1 MDFGRLI
8 TAMVTPFNEQ
18 GEIHWEETA
27 RLIDYLIDDQKSETL
42 VISGTTGESPTLSD
56 KEKVELFEFAVK
68 HAAGRCKIIA
78 GTGSNNTAH
87 SIHLTQDAERAGVDG
102 VLLVVP
108 YYNKP
113 SQEGMFRHFEAIANA
128 TKLPIMLY
136 NVPGRTAASLSAAT
150 TLRLAQIP
158 NIVATK
164 ECVSLEQVT
173 QIAAGAPGH
182 FRVYSG
188 DDASGLPAIAVGAYG
203 IVSVA
208 SHVVGA
214 EMKQMIDSYFG
225 GVPVQAAQIHQK
237 LFPVFKGL
245 FECPQPLPNPVAV
258 KYALTLRGLNVGSVR
273 LPLIAATE
281 DEQGFIRTLFNLQ

>member
-87 SIHLTQDAERAGVDG
+87 SIHLTQDAERVGVDG

-173 QIAAGAPGH
+173 QIAAGAPEH

-214 EMKQMIDSYFG
+214 EMKQMVDSYFG
-225 GVPVQAAQIHQK
+225 GAPVQAAQIHQK

-281 DEQGFIRTLFNLQ
+281 DEQGFIRGLFN

>member
-18 GEIHWEETA
+18 GGIHWEETA
-27 RLIDYLIDDQKSETL
+27 RLIDYLIEDQKSETL
-42 VISGTTGESPTLSD
+42 VVSGTTGESPTLSD

-113 SQEGMFRHFEAIANA
+113 SQEGMYRHFEAIANA

-173 QIAAGAPGH
+173 QISAGAPEH
-182 FRVYSG
+182 FKVYSG
-188 DDASGLPAIAVGAYG
+188 DDAAGLPAIAVGAYG

-214 EMKQMIDSYFG
+214 EMKRMIDAFFG
-225 GVPVQAAQIHQK
+225 GKPVQAAQIHQK

-273 LPLIAATE
+273 LPLIAPTE
-281 DEQGFIRTLFNLQ
+281 DEQEFIRTLFNE